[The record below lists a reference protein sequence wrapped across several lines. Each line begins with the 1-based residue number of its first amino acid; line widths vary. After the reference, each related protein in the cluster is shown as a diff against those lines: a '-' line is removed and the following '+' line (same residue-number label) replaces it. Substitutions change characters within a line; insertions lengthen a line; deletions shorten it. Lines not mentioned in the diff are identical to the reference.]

1 MKKPQYIRIECNLL
15 ADNDTNNSILT
26 RAWLMAHGWE
36 TANNYPL
43 FQGDGETFDADLC
56 VVVNS
61 KDYMVARFHYM
72 GLDAFKAS
80 AKPSSFDVVG
90 VNNSIELK
98 DYDYTRLVMA
108 AFVCHLAGFEDINKA
123 IGGGCEI
130 MATNRP
136 LTECDDSIKY
146 KNGECIGDN
155 SAAKGNGLC
164 KKLNE
169 NGEYINPE
177 KELRNSIEDF
187 KEVCL
192 YPIANYGNSIITR
205 IIKKICKL
213 THHKSD
219 DKIKKL
225 EE

>member
-1 MKKPQYIRIECNLL
+1 MTDKEKIREEVE
-15 ADNDTNNSILT
+15 
-26 RAWLMAHGWE
+26 R
-36 TANNYPL
+36 L
-43 FQGDGETFDADLC
+43 FKE
-56 VVVNS
+56 N
-61 KDYMVARFHYM
+61 RER
-72 GLDAFKAS
+72 
-80 AKPSSFDVVG
+80 SSREG
-90 VNNSIELK
+90 
-98 DYDYTRLVMA
+98 
-108 AFVCHLAGFEDINKA
+108 
-123 IGGGCEI
+123 
-130 MATNRP
+130 ATNRP
-136 LTECDDSIKY
+136 LTECDDCIKY
-146 KNGECIGDN
+146 KNGDCIGDN
-155 SAAKGNGLC
+155 SAAKGSGLC

-219 DKIKKL
+219 YKIKKL